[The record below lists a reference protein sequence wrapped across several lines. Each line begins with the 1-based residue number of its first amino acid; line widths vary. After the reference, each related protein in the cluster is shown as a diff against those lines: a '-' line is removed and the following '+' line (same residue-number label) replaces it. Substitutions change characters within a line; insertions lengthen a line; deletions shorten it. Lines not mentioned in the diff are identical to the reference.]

1 MHKKMKNIILAII
14 VLLAFGSISAQDY
27 SKEKFRTLN
36 NDAFGFGETFE
47 YNIGMK
53 ALTAGKGYLK
63 ISPDPVTVFGRKCY
77 EIKFGATS
85 TKTVELFFK
94 VRDEFVT
101 YVDLDGIFPWKY
113 TQKIREGRYKQDFW
127 AMMDQKRNVAITK
140 DSTYKIPEY
149 VYDALSAFVS
159 VRAMDLSSKPNG
171 SIIKLQNF
179 WMDTTY
185 KLDVRV
191 VKRETVKVPAGKFKC
206 IVVEPHLSGGGLFN
220 SEDKV
225 WIWLTDDDRK
235 IPVKIG
241 TKIIIGTVG
250 AELTK
255 YSGVR
260 GDIKAKI
267 D

>member
-1 MHKKMKNIILAII
+1 MKKLILTITI
-14 VLLAFGSISAQDY
+14 LLAFLSSNAQEYTKD
-27 SKEKFRTLN
+27 KFRSVPN
-36 NDAFGFGETFE
+36 NAYGFGEILE

-53 ALTAGKGYLK
+53 ALTVGRGYLK
-63 ISPDPVTVFGRKCY
+63 ISPEPVWIFGRKCY
-77 EIKFGATS
+77 EVKFGATS
-85 TKTVELFFK
+85 TKTLELVFK
-94 VRDEFVT
+94 VQDEFAT
-101 YVDLDGIFPWKY
+101 YVDVDGIFPWKY
-113 TQKIREGRYKQDFW
+113 TQKIREGHYKKDFW
-127 AMMDQKRNVAITK
+127 ALMDQKRNIAITK
-140 DSTYKIPEY
+140 ESTYKIPAY

-159 VRAMDLSSKPNG
+159 VRSMDLASKPNG

-179 WMDTTY
+179 WMDSTY

-220 SEDKV
+220 SKDVV

-255 YSGVR
+255 YSGIR
-260 GDIKAKI
+260 GEIKSKI
-267 D
+267 E